1 MSKYS
6 LLINFE
12 TLEELSEFLTLYN
25 KVYLKV
31 EEKKT
36 VKSVNDKRG
45 SKTINLHQR
54 AKEHRVLHPE
64 LSYKEC
70 LIFVSKPEQKQEAEP
85 EQNHTIEI
93 YEENITI

>member
-36 VKSVNDKRG
+36 VKPLM
-45 SKTINLHQR
+45 IN
-54 AKEHRVLHPE
+54 EEV
-64 LSYKEC
+64 
-70 LIFVSKPEQKQEAEP
+70 KQ
-85 EQNHTIEI
+85 
-93 YEENITI
+93 